1 MPPRDEATTAR
12 GAPAST
18 RNPERS
24 LVLYHRDG
32 SKVVPLPLG
41 ATIVV
46 GRAWPADVVVDDR
59 SLSRQHA
66 RFTSGAEGVA
76 FEDVGST
83 NGTWVAGKRVEA
95 GRLAPGE
102 SVRLGDVTASLHV
115 VAGAASALGLV
126 ANDRFA
132 LLLDDELRRAATFGR
147 PVALLLVRADAG
159 PNAHV
164 SRWAP
169 TVASLL
175 RPVDRPGLYA
185 DDTMTIAL
193 PELGRADAV
202 SLARSLVERVAAL
215 RVGVAVLPEDGAT
228 VDEAVEAVRE
238 ALAATRSGARVGE
251 RPSTRERAAAA
262 PALVAASAGM
272 RSVLQEARRVA
283 ASTLPVLIRGETGTG
298 KELVATALHEGS
310 PRRGQ
315 PLHCVNCAAIPA
327 TLLEATVFGHERG
340 AYTGADR
347 AGRGVFELAHKGTV
361 LLDEVGE
368 LSPAAQAALLRV
380 LETKRV
386 MRIGGEREIEVD
398 VRVLAATHRDLD
410 AMCAAGT
417 FRQDLLYRLNA
428 MTLVLPPLRERP
440 EDIAPL
446 VEAFVAE
453 ANRANGRAVRG
464 VDEAAWTALRRWTWP
479 GNVREL
485 RNVVERAVVVARG
498 DLVTVDDLP
507 ERLRDIAPRP
517 TLEPP
522 EAEREP
528 GGEDAGLDF
537 KERVRQRTRAF
548 ETDLILEALRRSGG
562 NQTEAARALQMPVR
576 TLAHKMQELGIKKK
590 YDG

>member
-46 GRAWPADVVVDDR
+46 GRTWPADVVVDDR

-66 RFTSGAEGVA
+66 RFTSAAEGVA

-83 NGTWVAGKRVEA
+83 NGTWLAGQRVET

-159 PNAHV
+159 TNAHV

-169 TVASLL
+169 AVAALL

-202 SLARSLVERVAAL
+202 TLARSLVERVAAL

-238 ALAATRSGARVGE
+238 ALGATRPGARVGE

-272 RSVLQEARRVA
+272 RGVLHEARRVA

-298 KELVATALHEGS
+298 KELVATAIHEGS

-446 VEAFVAE
+446 VETFVAE

-464 VDEAAWTALRRWTWP
+464 VDEAAWTALRRWIWP

-507 ERLRDIAPRP
+507 ERLRDVAPRP

-522 EAEREP
+522 DVEREHD
-528 GGEDAGLDF
+528 DAGARLDF

-548 ETDLILEALRRSGG
+548 ETELILEALRRSGG

-576 TLAHKMQELGIKKK
+576 TLTHKMQELGIKKK